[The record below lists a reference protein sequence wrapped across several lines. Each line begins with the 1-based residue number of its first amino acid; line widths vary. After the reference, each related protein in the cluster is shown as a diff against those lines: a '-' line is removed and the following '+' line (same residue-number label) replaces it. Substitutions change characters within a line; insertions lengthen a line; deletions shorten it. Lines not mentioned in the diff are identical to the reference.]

1 MSVMSATV
9 PPSGAPSLKWTAGA
23 GAGAFGLFLLGAVVV
38 EPALHRAIT
47 PGDAPIRVHDQV
59 QGQGQVVT
67 GEPVV
72 AGRYASAGSETQAPL
87 AIHAEGGVMA
97 VEGAGA
103 LTAAPHRLARAGDK
117 ASDARTFARVM
128 GTPAA
133 AQIEIRRVTD
143 DRDSRLCGGQ
153 TVGWLALAVR
163 RDGFVLMPVRQGPPP
178 GALTNDERLCAA
190 RDFSR

>member
-1 MSVMSATV
+1 MSATA
-9 PPSGAPSLKWTAGA
+9 PPSGAPSLKWTAGV

-38 EPALHRAIT
+38 EPALHRAIA

-87 AIHAEGGVMA
+87 AIHAEGGVLT

-103 LTAAPHRLARAGDK
+103 LTAAPHRLVRAGDK